1 MPVVV
6 DGYLK
11 PLIGLLQQKISR
23 ARGVTPANQLRNLF
37 IGQAAFFSFA
47 TALTGV
53 SAIPYF
59 FSLDDS
65 RTTVSSSPGMA
76 GRLTLSRAL
85 GLLKEAINLEDS
97 CFVPARK
104 SLLSGYLGVLHE
116 ATVIRLRRM

>member
-1 MPVVV
+1 MP
-6 DGYLK
+6 YLRQQ
-11 PLIGLLQQKISR
+11 PRPQGRQLVNRLLSQTTELRAIGDVLCDQFFFMIRCGFSTLQPHE
-23 ARGVTPANQLRNLF
+23 G
-37 IGQAAFFSFA
+37 
-47 TALTGV
+47 
-53 SAIPYF
+53 
-59 FSLDDS
+59 
-65 RTTVSSSPGMA
+65 TVSSSPGMA